1 MEDTKLQ
8 NPLRD
13 KQISLVEAVRLLC
26 YVKYQSEDTGREAHT
41 GGSKT
46 LTGDGHDHSS
56 QDVLVLRQA
65 ARPTPQH
72 VVA

>member
-1 MEDTKLQ
+1 
-8 NPLRD
+8 
-13 KQISLVEAVRLLC
+13 VEAVRLLC

-56 QDVLVLRQA
+56 SQDVLVLRQA
-65 ARPTPQH
+65 PRQANATTRCGVTS
-72 VVA
+72 VADWSLSVD